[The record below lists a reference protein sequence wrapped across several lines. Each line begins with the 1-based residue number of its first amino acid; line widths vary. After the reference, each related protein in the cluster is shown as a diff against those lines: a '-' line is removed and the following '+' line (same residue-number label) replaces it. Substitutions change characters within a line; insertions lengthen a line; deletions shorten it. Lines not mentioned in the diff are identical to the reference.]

1 MNVLLLH
8 AGIADSRMWTAQV
21 EALEAAGHR
30 VLAPDLPGY
39 GQTPLE
45 PGTISYVDHVAGLLD
60 GPTAVVGSSF
70 GGLVALELAVG
81 RPELVERL
89 VLVGSSIGGGN
100 GPRHT
105 QAGFAEEEAA
115 LERGDLAAA
124 AAQQAR
130 MWLPDD
136 ADPAVR
142 ELTEAMTLRTYE
154 LQLPQEDDV
163 KHVAGAPGGARWAN
177 RRADARRRRRGGRGG
192 HRGDRPQAR
201 SRDPRS
207 PRRDDRGRRPPA
219 QPRAPGRAQPA
230 AARLPA
236 LRTASESAGQ
246 AVDGPVAERRGR

>member
-1 MNVLLLH
+1 M
-8 AGIADSRMWTAQV
+8 
-21 EALEAAGHR
+21 
-30 VLAPDLPGY
+30 LAPDLPGY

-60 GPTAVVGSSF
+60 GPAAVVGASF
-70 GGLVALELAVG
+70 GGLVALELAAG

-89 VLVGSSIGGGN
+89 VLVGSSIGGWEWSEA
-100 GPRHT
+100 T

-154 LQLPQEDDV
+154 LQLPHEDDV
-163 KHVAGAPGGARWAN
+163 EASWPE
-177 RRADARRRRRGGRGG
+177 
-192 HRGDRPQAR
+192 
-201 SRDPRS
+201 PR
-207 PRRDDRGRRPPA
+207 
-219 QPRAPGRAQPA
+219 A
-230 AARLPA
+230 AARLGEIGVPTLVVVGA
-236 LRTASESAGQ
+236 ADVADIEAIARKLAAEIPGARVETIAG
-246 AVDGPVAERRGR
+246 AGHLPSLERPDELNRLLLDFLS